1 MGSIR
6 RLDSATCVLLE
17 HARLQS
23 NRFHTDSVLL
33 HRVFVWLAH
42 DESEKSLQVIAQ
54 ASASWDANEFCKP
67 LALAGLMHLFC
78 LLYQG
83 DPITADIVAR
93 QYSRPYR
100 RHGYTRIHQWK
111 TVIASLYGS
120 VSLACA
126 FQTPDRRYLRETRAA
141 IADLKRH
148 PWPWARPFVALLEA
162 GVQRLHGHLAA
173 AIEGYRVA
181 AQSFDEHDMLGHAA
195 AARVRLA
202 ELLPTEQ
209 ALPVRQ
215 LAEAWAEQE
224 GVVNLNAW
232 ARMYAPGPLAR
243 LEGLP

>member
-1 MGSIR
+1 MGSIQ
-6 RLDSATCVLLE
+6 RLESASRVAIE
-17 HARLQS
+17 HAQSQS
-23 NRFHTDSVLL
+23 NRFHLDCALL
-33 HRVFVWLAH
+33 LRVFVWLAH
-42 DESEKSLQVIAQ
+42 DETAKSLQVIAQ
-54 ASASWDANEFCKP
+54 TLAAWDVTAFCKP
-67 LALAGLMHLFC
+67 AGLAGLIKLFC

-83 DPITADIVAR
+83 DPRTASIVAS
-93 QYSRPYR
+93 QYSRHYR
-100 RHGYTRIHQWK
+100 RHGYTRIHNWK

-126 FQTPDRRYLRETRAA
+126 FQAPDRRYLRETRAA

-162 GVQRLHGHLAA
+162 GVQRLKGHVAA
-173 AIEGYRVA
+173 AIESYRGA

-202 ELLPTEQ
+202 ELLPAEQ

-232 ARMYAPGPLAR
+232 ARMYAPGPPAAPEAR
-243 LEGLP
+243 R